1 MKAEFT
7 TLSRLIIFPTQHT
20 LTLTLTLV
28 MYNSP
33 FLLFSSLYLFFPS
46 LISPGAGGF
55 SVSPIPPW
63 GGTETGGEGEEGA
76 AGGATQAGEREI
88 VQEPGTR

>member
-1 MKAEFT
+1 MVSIGRDVYINYYLATFILT
-7 TLSRLIIFPTQHT
+7 ANTRDVHHPLSP
-20 LTLTLTLV
+20 
-28 MYNSP
+28 
-33 FLLFSSLYLFFPS
+33 LLF
-46 LISPGAGGF
+46 SPGAGGF
-55 SVSPIPPW
+55 SVSPVPPW